1 MRDALIGILIGIPAL
16 NLVVLA
22 WAMAALR
29 SFARRVPQIATRA
42 QMDEFKAVVARQML
56 VARVVK
62 PVLYVPTVVF
72 LVGLVMGELGIFDL
86 VYTIVPSLVVIVV
99 AKLCGGIESG
109 VQSLPVRDEAMRV
122 ERERVVNC
130 WKTQPTPDW

>member
-1 MRDALIGILIGIPAL
+1 MRDALIGILIAIPAL

-29 SFARRVPQIATRA
+29 SFARRVPQIATRT

-62 PVLYVPTVVF
+62 PVLYVPTAVF
-72 LVGLVMGELGIFDL
+72 LVGLVMGELGLFDL

-99 AKLCGGIESG
+99 AKLCGGIEGG
-109 VQSLPVRDEAMRV
+109 VQSLPVRDEAMRA
-122 ERERVVNC
+122 ERDRVVNC